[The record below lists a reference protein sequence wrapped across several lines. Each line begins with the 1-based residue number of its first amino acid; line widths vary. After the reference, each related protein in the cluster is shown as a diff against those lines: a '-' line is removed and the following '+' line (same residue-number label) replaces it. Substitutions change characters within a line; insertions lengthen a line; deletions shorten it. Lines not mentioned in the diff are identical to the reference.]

1 MEEHI
6 KEMKCKVEC
15 HWELELPRWEG
26 VVIMPDKTETKT
38 GVIRTSITDA
48 LQDARRLA
56 EELQNGITGR

>member
-1 MEEHI
+1 M
-6 KEMKCKVEC
+6 KKLKCKVER

-38 GVIRTSITDA
+38 GVIRTNYADA
-48 LQDARRLA
+48 FLDAQQLA